1 MFLFK
6 KNDNIGKYVVV
17 FPHKEGSYAQTYRV
31 KDENGKVKF
40 LKLIFMEELE
50 VYQYDKDGQVI
61 EVELA
66 SSLNHMNLCSFVDSG
81 KLERDGHQLLY
92 VVTEYVKGENLNDR
106 LYRGGTLSPM
116 EIRQVMSA
124 LLSDINFIHTL
135 ERPVIHNEITVDKL
149 KGKYIEFSDNS
160 GTVDVKLEI
169 DNFWKRK

>member
-17 FPHKEGSYAQTYRV
+17 FPHKEGRYAQTYRV

-92 VVTEYVKGENLNDR
+92 VVTEYV
-106 LYRGGTLSPM
+106 LS
-116 EIRQVMSA
+116 
-124 LLSDINFIHTL
+124 LIH
-135 ERPVIHNEITVDKL
+135 I
-149 KGKYIEFSDNS
+149 
-160 GTVDVKLEI
+160 
-169 DNFWKRK
+169 

>member
-81 KLERDGHQLLY
+81 KLERDEPLARWRS
-92 VVTEYVKGENLNDR
+92 DR
-106 LYRGGTLSPM
+106 LCLHSSLPSTLST
-116 EIRQVMSA
+116 
-124 LLSDINFIHTL
+124 LLNV
-135 ERPVIHNEITVDKL
+135 R
-149 KGKYIEFSDNS
+149 
-160 GTVDVKLEI
+160 
-169 DNFWKRK
+169 